1 MEKQGKIISFIFST
15 FFVGLIIFEILQLWI
30 SPRLDQGEAIYT
42 LATLMVIEFFLVHS
56 GVFMVVIPSALIR
69 FLFIPIYGLFVFV
82 FSMSVPGN
90 SIFYLYLFI
99 VFQRMVEPILDR
111 SIEMRNVQIF
121 TASLNASLYFF
132 LMVIIAPNHEKIP
145 VLGLTPTFLD
155 ESNYLALAAKTGGVF
170 LDTPNVAFAFGL
182 FFYLGQI
189 GISYFINFK
198 VDVRKLDY
206 ASINI

>member
-1 MEKQGKIISFIFST
+1 MEKQGRIISFIFST
-15 FFVGLIIFEILQLWI
+15 FFVDLIIFEILQLWT

-56 GVFMVVIPSALIR
+56 GVFMAVIPSTLIR
-69 FLFIPIYGLFVFV
+69 FLFIPIYGLFV

-99 VFQRMVEPILDR
+99 VFQRMIEPILDR

-132 LMVIIAPNHEKIP
+132 LIVIIAPNHEKIP

-155 ESNYLALAAKTGGVF
+155 ESNYLALATKTGGVF
-170 LDTPNVAFAFGL
+170 LDTPNVALAFGL

-198 VDVRKLDY
+198 VDARKLDY